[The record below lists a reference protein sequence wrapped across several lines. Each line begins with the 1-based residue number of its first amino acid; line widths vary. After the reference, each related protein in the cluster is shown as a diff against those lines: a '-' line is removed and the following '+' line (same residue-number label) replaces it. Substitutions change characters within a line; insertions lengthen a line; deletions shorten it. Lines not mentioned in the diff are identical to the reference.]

1 MAAKSTQRLDPAR
14 LAEFLAEKGLVEVE
28 VIRELLQSSNDG
40 GTPFPEALVEANL
53 ISDWD
58 LSRAVCETFHLPFLP
73 VENTK
78 PKTDLLS
85 ELDTAFLSRHGLV
98 PLQRFGNLLTV
109 VMPGLVSAETLAEMS
124 AITDLTIM
132 PIVGTVEGNRRWLGE
147 HCKVETEA
155 SMDGDWGSLFD
166 EGDANVQLSLDG
178 TDSSEPIEALEAELE
193 DDLGS
198 LEFEEH
204 VDDVPSIAEVHGH
217 AKDDAAQDS
226 SDPVELPPMPEFG
239 SDK

>member
-1 MAAKSTQRLDPAR
+1 MAVKSTQRLDPAR

-28 VIRELLQSSNDG
+28 VIRELLQSSGDG

-53 ISDWD
+53 ITDWD
-58 LSRAVCETFHLPFLP
+58 LARAVCETFHLPFLP

-78 PKTDLLS
+78 PKADLLA
-85 ELDTAFLSRHGLV
+85 ELDTDFLSRHGLV

-132 PIVGTVEGNRRWLGE
+132 PIVGTVEGNRRWLSE
-147 HCKVETEA
+147 HCKVEIA
-155 SMDGDWGSLFD
+155 QDGDWGSLFD
-166 EGDANVQLSLDG
+166 EGDANVQLSLDD
-178 TDSSEPIEALEAELE
+178 TEIDVDANEPIQALEAELDE
-193 DDLGS
+193 DLSS
-198 LEFEEH
+198 LEFEAH
-204 VDDVPSIAEVHGH
+204 VDDVPSIAEVRR
-217 AKDDAAQDS
+217 DANPKTS
-226 SDPVELPPMPEFG
+226 NEPVELPPMPEFG